1 MEKEIIFG
9 APGCGKTKELVDR
22 LKEVLKVYPPNR
34 IALVSFT
41 KKGAHEILTR
51 ALDMFEQYSEDDF
64 PYARTLHSIC
74 FRELKL
80 SKYDMLSKKDYK
92 AFSLA
97 MNMNFIGYY
106 TEEFYHIDDRYLY
119 LYFLKHNNY
128 TMYQKIRDATQVNI
142 KTLEHVASNYNKYK
156 EKYKKYDFTDILKN
170 TLKAKI
176 SLDIDVVLID
186 EAQDLTTLQWQVCEQ
201 LFLRVKKM
209 YIAGDDDQAIYEWTG
224 ADVNY
229 FLNIKGKRT
238 ILKTSWRL
246 KSNLLDFA
254 KKISAK
260 IDIRID
266 KDFKAYE
273 EGGNIYFYNTIQDFE
288 FKDNETYFCLSR
300 NNYFLK
306 RYATELR
313 RQLKLFTQKGIPA
326 ANPELIHAIN
336 SFNDFKKGKLLDKDV
351 AVVTKYLRKDIK
363 NLHLLTWFEA
373 LRMAPFEAI
382 YYRQLIQNK
391 IKIVPP
397 KIEVNTIHGVKGG
410 EADNVI
416 LFMDVTKVVYDH
428 VYALSDSELRCLYV
442 ACTRAKNN
450 LHIIHA
456 DTKHSY
462 ANIFKELTNECD
474 F

>member
-9 APGCGKTKELVDR
+9 APGCGKTKELIDR

-41 KKGAHEILTR
+41 KKGANEILTR
-51 ALDMFEQYSEDDF
+51 ALETFKEYSADDF

-74 FRELKL
+74 FRLLKM

-156 EKYKKYDFTDILKN
+156 EKYDKYDYTDILKN
-170 TLKAKI
+170 TLKSKI
-176 SLDIDVVLID
+176 SLDIDVAIID

-201 LFLRVKKM
+201 LFSKAKKM

-229 FLNIKGKRT
+229 FLDIKGKRT
-238 ILKTSWRL
+238 ILHTSWRL

-260 IDIRID
+260 IDNRVD
-266 KDFKAYE
+266 KDFKPFE

-288 FKDNETYFCLSR
+288 FNSDETYFCLSR

-306 RYATELR
+306 RYAIELR
-313 RQLKLFTQKGIPA
+313 RQLKIFSQKGIPA
-326 ANPELIHAIN
+326 ADPEIIHAIN
-336 SFNDFKKGKLLDKDV
+336 NFNAFKKGELSDKDAIIV
-351 AVVTKYLRKDIK
+351 SKHLRKDIK
-363 NLHLLTWFEA
+363 NLQLLTWFEA
-373 LRMAPFEAI
+373 LRMTPVDAI
-382 YYRQLIQNK
+382 YYRQLTQKK
-391 IKIVPP
+391 IKIIPP

-416 LFMDVTKVVYDH
+416 LFMDVTKVVHDQLYS
-428 VYALSDSELRCLYV
+428 LSDSELRCLYV
-442 ACTRAKNN
+442 ACTRAKKN

-462 ANIFKELTNECD
+462 ADIFKELTNECN